1 MFLILVR
8 MLTVGNSEKMRKNED
23 VNKEEKDRERIK
35 RLTPWRQIPK
45 KKKYLLVGQ
54 VFHSSSVYVHNFVSF
69 LKLRHTHVRLK
80 INQQTEGNYS
90 FYNGNPTNVFEAKTE
105 NNGFSVMVPVLV
117 QTLNSLFPHL
127 CFDEYIKEYSTKLTG
142 IPRAILET
150 ITGKLISAPP

>member
-1 MFLILVR
+1 

-23 VNKEEKDRERIK
+23 VNEEEKDRERIK
-35 RLTPWRQIPK
+35 RLTPWRQVPK
-45 KKKYLLVGQ
+45 KKINLLVGQ

-105 NNGFSVMVPVLV
+105 NNGFSVYGSCPRPNLK
-117 QTLNSLFPHL
+117 LFFSASLF
-127 CFDEYIKEYSTKLTG
+127 
-142 IPRAILET
+142 
-150 ITGKLISAPP
+150 